1 MLRELIRRGWLVFA
15 AILLVAAVAGVYF
28 SSHHGKLVLIT
39 RDVTLPA
46 DGGWH
51 QVATLRAP
59 PTREIHPIGPQ
70 QSDSPATISDL
81 QTRVEMQGGQTILKV
96 VSPVLPGMRSLVE
109 FSANTKTTI
118 HLHFTEDDN
127 DSFGDGTPD
136 ALRLHSAADRL
147 AFREWISAL
156 ADTAASLPPDR
167 LPGEIDDCAALL
179 RWAYRGCLH
188 AHDAAW
194 QSEQPFDSLPPIPSV
209 QQYAY
214 PFTPLG
220 ANLFRVT
227 SGRYLADD
235 ARNGAFAQFADAKTL
250 MQRNTF
256 FISRDLRTAKTGD
269 LLFFRQLEQNSPFHS
284 MILTGSGHNW
294 AVYHTGPIG
303 RERGEVRRVLLHD
316 LLNHPDRRWRPVP
329 ENSNFLGV
337 YRWNILR
344 EDSR

>member
-1 MLRELIRRGWLVFA
+1 MPRKSIRRGWLAFA
-15 AILLVAAVAGVYF
+15 AILVVIAGAGF
-28 SSHHGKLVLIT
+28 SFSGHHGKLVLSE

-51 QVATLRAP
+51 PIATFSAP
-59 PTREIHPIGPQ
+59 PLREVRLIGLQ
-70 QSDSPATISDL
+70 QADSPAAVPDL
-81 QTRVEMQGGQTILKV
+81 QTRLESRGGQTILEA
-96 VSPVLPGMRSLVE
+96 VSPVLPGTRNLVE
-109 FSANTKTTI
+109 FSANSKTI
-118 HLHFTEDDN
+118 LHLHFTEDDN

-136 ALRLHSAADRL
+136 ALRLHSAADRV

-156 ADTAASLPPDR
+156 ADTAAALPADR

-179 RWAYRGCLH
+179 RWTYRGALH

-194 QSEQPFDSLPPIPSV
+194 QTAQPFDSLPPIPSV

-220 ANLFRVT
+220 ANLFRI
-227 SGRYLADD
+227 SPGRYAADD
-235 ARNGAFAQFADAKTL
+235 ARNVAFAQFADAKTL

-256 FISRDLRTAKTGD
+256 FVSRDLRTAKMGD

-303 RERGEVRRVLLHD
+303 RERGEVRRVLLDD
-316 LLNHPDRRWRPVP
+316 LLNHPDRRWRPLP

-344 EDSR
+344 EDAR

>member
-1 MLRELIRRGWLVFA
+1 MLRESIRRRTLAFT
-15 AILLVAAVAGVYF
+15 AILLVVAIGSVCL
-28 SSHHGKLVLIT
+28 SRHHGKLVVSE
-39 RDVTLPA
+39 REVTLPA

-51 QVATLRAP
+51 KVATFSAP
-59 PTREIHPIGPQ
+59 PLRELRPVGPQ
-70 QSDSPATISDL
+70 QPDSPSAVPEL
-81 QTRVEMQGGQTILKV
+81 QTRVEIEDGQAILKA
-96 VSPVLPGMRSLVE
+96 VSPVLPGTRSLVE
-109 FSANTKTTI
+109 FSANSKTNL

-147 AFREWISAL
+147 AFREWMSAL
-156 ADTAASLPPDR
+156 ADTAAALPADR

-179 RWAYRGCLH
+179 RWAYRGSLH

-194 QSEQPFDSLPPIPSV
+194 QTAQPFDSLPPIPSV

-220 ANLFRVT
+220 ANLFRV
-227 SGRYLADD
+227 SPGRYAADD

-256 FISRDLRTAKTGD
+256 FVSRDLRTARTGD

-303 RERGEVRRVLLHD
+303 RERGEVRRVLLDD

-344 EDSR
+344 EDAR

>member
-1 MLRELIRRGWLVFA
+1 MLRESTRRVWLAFA
-15 AILLVAAVAGVYF
+15 AILVVIAGVGFYF
-28 SSHHGKLVLIT
+28 SRHHDKLVLSE

-51 QVATLRAP
+51 PIATFSAP
-59 PTREIHPIGPQ
+59 PLREFRLIGPQ
-70 QSDSPATISDL
+70 QADSPATVPDL
-81 QTRVEMQGGQTILKV
+81 QTRLESRAGQTILEA
-96 VSPVLPGMRSLVE
+96 VSPVLPGTRNLVE
-109 FSANTKTTI
+109 FSANSKTTL

-136 ALRLHSAADRL
+136 ALRLHRAADRV

-156 ADTAASLPPDR
+156 ADTAAALPADR

-179 RWAYRGCLH
+179 RWTYRGSLH

-194 QSEQPFDSLPPIPSV
+194 QTAQPFDSLPPIPSV

-220 ANLFRVT
+220 ANLFRV
-227 SGRYLADD
+227 SPGRYAADD

-256 FISRDLRTAKTGD
+256 FVSRDLRTAKMGD

-303 RERGEVRRVLLHD
+303 KERGEVRRVMLDD
-316 LLNHPDRRWRPVP
+316 LLAHPDRRWRPLP